1 MDQDRRFE
9 TSVNEDCLKREGIK
23 TMSEW
28 LTRVISESEA
38 KGRLEGHAE
47 GHAEGREE
55 GREEER
61 VSGIRNVMNKLGY
74 SAEKAMDFMNIPTS
88 EQPKYALLLKES

>member
-1 MDQDRRFE
+1 
-9 TSVNEDCLKREGIK
+9 
-23 TMSEW
+23 MSEW

-47 GHAEGREE
+47 GHAE